1 MSEDRLKSKL
11 VDLTFTFD
19 GTHQDPSRFA
29 ADPNDP
35 TRPDP
40 KQHAP
45 KRPMPSAKV
54 AELVRL
60 GNEKYA
66 GFIQDCR
73 EAGGAKKES
82 IPGLPCHVD
91 HRLFLH
97 KDEAGIGGIT
107 AQEPYAAVLGCIDAR
122 APIELIT
129 GQAANDTFV
138 IRTAGNTLTGK
149 GEGSGS
155 LRYILS
161 HYGVGSKGKHP
172 TVSAVFVFGHTR
184 CGAVEAAYE
193 AFKPGGTGVTGMHES
208 LANILLEIKYAVDLV
223 LKGCK
228 GHLTDELQ
236 IKNAISHVNA
246 VLTSVRMRQM
256 VDEFGLGEGVEVH
269 YGSYHVDDFFL
280 RKTSFEKPTGQ
291 KLGGIIAKKGIVESF
306 AWDADAGRLR
316 DDDAQQALLE
326 DAIDFANKK

>member
-1 MSEDRLKSKL
+1 MSEDRLKSEL

-19 GTHQDPSRFA
+19 GTHKDPARFA

-45 KRPMPSAKV
+45 KRPMPPSRV

-73 EAGGAKKES
+73 EAGGVKTGL
-82 IPGLPCHVD
+82 IPGLPCRVD

-97 KDEAGIGGIT
+97 PDEAGIGGVT
-107 AQEPYAAVLGCIDAR
+107 AQEPYAAVMGCIDAR
-122 APIELIT
+122 VPIELII

-161 HYGVGSKGKHP
+161 HYGAGSKGKHR

-193 AFKPGGTGVTGMHES
+193 AFKPGGTGVAGLHES
-208 LANILLEIKYAVDLV
+208 LASILRELKYAVDYV
-223 LKGCK
+223 LNGHKGR
-228 GHLTDELQ
+228 LADEQ
-236 IKNAISHVNA
+236 QVKNAISHVNA
-246 VLTSVRMRQM
+246 VFTSVRARQM
-256 VDEFGLGEGVEVH
+256 VDELGLGDTIAVH
-269 YGSYHVDDFFL
+269 YGSYHVDDFYL

-291 KLGGIIAKKGIVESF
+291 KLGRVIAQKGIAGSL
-306 AWDADAGRLR
+306 AWDEAAGRLR
-316 DDDAQQALLE
+316 DDDAQAALLE
-326 DAIDFANKK
+326 DAIDFAHKK

>member
-1 MSEDRLKSKL
+1 MSQNRLKSKL
-11 VDLTFTFD
+11 VDLTLTFD
-19 GTHQDPSRFA
+19 GTHIDPARFA

-45 KRPMPSAKV
+45 KRPMLPSLV
-54 AELVRL
+54 AELVRR

-73 EAGGAKKES
+73 EAGGVKTHP
-82 IPGLPCHVD
+82 IPGLRSHVD

-97 KDEAGIGGIT
+97 PDEAGIGGVS

-122 APIELIT
+122 VPIELVT

-161 HYGVGSKGKHP
+161 HYGAGSRGKHP
-172 TVSAVFVFGHTR
+172 TVSAVFVLGHTR

-193 AFKPGGTGVTGMHES
+193 AFRPGGTGVAGIHES
-208 LANILLEIKYAVDLV
+208 LANILRELEYAVDYV
-223 LKGCK
+223 LKGQK
-228 GHLTDELQ
+228 GRLTDEQ
-236 IKNAISHVNA
+236 QVKNAISHVNA
-246 VLTSVRMRQM
+246 VFTSVRARQM
-256 VDEFGLGEGVEVH
+256 VDELGLSDTVEVH
-269 YGSYHVDDFFL
+269 YGSYHVDDFYL
-280 RKTSFEKPTGQ
+280 RKTSFEVPTGQ
-291 KLGGIIAKKGIVESF
+291 KLGEIIAKKGIVESL

-316 DDDAQQALLE
+316 DDDAGTALLE
-326 DAIDFANKK
+326 DAIDFAHKK